1 MGSKRVLITGGA
13 GFVGSHLA
21 DELLGCG
28 YKIRALDNLAPQVHG
43 AGAKRPDYLDAEV
56 ELIVGDIRDEKTVA
70 KALRGID
77 AVYHF
82 AATVG
87 VGQSMYQI
95 AEYTS
100 VNGEGTAILLEALA
114 RNPVEQLIVAS
125 SMSIY
130 GEGLYSTRHG
140 ELVEGQER
148 SLEQLKAHDWEVRG
162 PDAEPLKP
170 VPTPETKC
178 PAVPSVYAISKYQ
191 QERLCMTVG
200 RAYGIPT
207 VGLRFFNIYGTR
219 QALSNPYTGVLAIFA
234 SRFLN
239 NNPPLINEDGEQQRD
254 FVSVHDIAQACL
266 LALEVPEAA
275 DEVFNVGS
283 GEHYSIREI
292 AEKMSQVLNKSE
304 IEPEIV
310 GRCRVGDIR
319 NCFADISKA
328 RDILGYDPKVTLE
341 DGLVELAEWLEGQA
355 AVDKVA
361 DASKELVA
369 RGLAV

>member
-1 MGSKRVLITGGA
+1 MGGKRVLITGGA

-21 DELLGCG
+21 DELLEHG
-28 YKIRALDNLAPQVHG
+28 YQVRALDNLAPQVHG
-43 AGAKRPDYLDAEV
+43 ANASRPDYLAPEV
-56 ELIVGDIRDEKTVA
+56 ELQVGDVRDREAVA
-70 KALRGID
+70 RAIEGVD
-77 AVYHF
+77 AIFHF

-100 VNGEGTAILLEALA
+100 VNGEGTAVLLEALA
-114 RNPVEQLIVAS
+114 QNPVQRLVVAS

-140 ELVEGQER
+140 ELVPGQER
-148 SLEQLKAHDWEVRG
+148 TLEQLRAHDWEVRG
-162 PDAEPLKP
+162 PDGEPLAP
-170 VPTPETKC
+170 VPTPESKC

-207 VGLRFFNIYGTR
+207 VALRFFNIYGTR

-239 NNPPLINEDGEQQRD
+239 SNPPLINEDGKQQRD
-254 FVSVHDIAQACL
+254 FVSVHDIAQACR
-266 LALEVPEAA
+266 LALEVPDAA
-275 DEVFNVGS
+275 DQVFNIGS
-283 GEHYSIREI
+283 GHHYSIRQI
-292 AEKMSQVLNKSE
+292 ADEMAQVLNKPE

-319 NCFADISKA
+319 NCFADISLA
-328 RDILGYDPKVTLE
+328 RDVLGYEPSVSLE
-341 DGLVELAEWLEGQA
+341 SGLAELAEWLEGQT
-355 AVDKVA
+355 AVDNVA
-361 DASKELVA
+361 DASRELAA